1 MWCMSKALRERKH
14 MRIARIVVAVLSVS
28 VAYAAGDAKAG
39 KATYDQHCQNC
50 HGATGVANPK
60 IVQMMKVQIP
70 ALGSADV
77 QKMSDDD
84 LKKVVTGGKGKMP
97 AIKSVTGKSV
107 DDVIA
112 YIRTLKK

>member
-1 MWCMSKALRERKH
+1 MK
-14 MRIARIVVAVLSVS
+14 ITRIVVAVLSLT

-39 KATYDQHCQNC
+39 KAVYDQHCRNC
-50 HGATGVANPK
+50 HGPTGVANPK
-60 IVQMMKVQIP
+60 IVKMMNTEIP
-70 ALGSADV
+70 SLGSADV
-77 QKMSDDD
+77 QKMNDEE
-84 LKKVVTGGKGKMP
+84 LKKVITEGKAKMP